1 MGHGALSSS
10 KLRFRCG
17 LVSSL
22 FDLVVSNFVDT
33 NYCKLKVPHAM
44 LKNKLL
50 VPHAMLKE
58 NVGNTTLQTQLS
70 KIVGRRHGLEV
81 SLFTYH

>member
-1 MGHGALSSS
+1 M
-10 KLRFRCG
+10 
-17 LVSSL
+17 

-58 NVGNTTLQTQLS
+58 NVGNTTLQTKLS